1 MLHLK
6 PRICNMN
13 VSIIIQQVTFC
24 IFTLL
29 IDNTNSGTIRVPIN
43 FTEII
48 NIFPTTY
55 FIKIYFETIHSES
68 LSHSGTP
75 LTLLAYNVSNNF
87 NDRAKFWCRFF
98 PFRSFIGFRSA
109 NTVNLIQ
116 VNVTRCHESRHSNI
130 LNRKNRRFECD
141 ILKFV
146 GGYID
151 HGNEVKRRCH
161 VDGDQM
167 YTLFFVSAIEQYF
180 ERQHAFN
187 FWINLGSQRF
197 PNYALV
203 VYSSPVE
210 HLRTVCAFAVRGK
223 DASLYCETPSSI
235 SKAILRKEPY
245 LSKSWSTGMEFE
257 YLPNQYSD
265 ISTLRDTY
273 LYLRVDDF
281 LCIEVL
287 RRANESGQRYDRY
300 SGTALKRSMHMKHE
314 SVGQYMTVDDSSTL
328 FLSCYVKPLVKFGL
342 YFKPFD
348 LEVWISIALCC
359 SIITLFIYVY
369 NWTHKL
375 SKSFNPFFFFVST
388 LFEEPYSVPLVFWNN
403 RIFKTLTIT
412 WLLTAVIF
420 TNLYIGL
427 MVSDVTAPLQGETL
441 SSFDQVL
448 NVDKLNVSDLRED
461 MHRLDIYW
469 YRIRSKVDPETKK
482 LSPCEGNF
490 NAENF
495 EIHQAKFQDKE
506 AFVMLSGPI
515 ESCLGK
521 EPTYVMQKQFRSHP
535 KMYSEFNN
543 IGEKLSRYTHR
554 YEDPIYARRL
564 LGFLS
569 PTQRHYPLN
578 PAFEEIAEKEIHLY
592 LSAAIEKELVA
603 CQKSIFVGQ
612 SNDLTYELSYLKDNY
627 PRKTFYISIG
637 TFENKFRNSIVWRFW
652 NAGKSKVPYYF
663 HRLIEAGIHDGVSRL
678 RKYLF
683 YHRRRSGT
691 KLVQQTLSNDMTL
704 GITGSIQTIFFV
716 WLGGLAVAA
725 IKFVME
731 ILQMKQIFV
740 HPCETIFRHV
750 KSYPRV
756 FRMHF
761 KLPDCQFLNNW
772 SHRAKKA

>member
-1 MLHLK
+1 MY
-6 PRICNMN
+6 
-13 VSIIIQQVTFC
+13 VSTIIQRVTFC

-29 IDNTNSGTIRVPIN
+29 IDNTKGGKIRVPIN

-55 FIKIYFETIHSES
+55 FIKIYFETIRSES

-109 NTVNLIQ
+109 NTVNLIH
-116 VNVTRCHESRHSNI
+116 VNVTQCHESRRSKIN
-130 LNRKNRRFECD
+130 KNCKFECD

-146 GGYID
+146 GGYIN

-161 VDGDQM
+161 VDGNQM
-167 YTLFFVSAIEQYF
+167 YTLFFVPAIEQYF

-197 PNYALV
+197 PNYFLV

-210 HLRTVCAFAVRGK
+210 HLRTVCAFTVRGR

-235 SKAILRKEPY
+235 SNAILRKEPY
-245 LSKSWSTGMEFE
+245 LSKAWSTGMEFE

-265 ISTLRDTY
+265 ISTLRDAY

-403 RIFKTLTIT
+403 RMFKILTIA

-448 NVDKLNVSDLRED
+448 NVDKLNVSDFRED
-461 MHRLDIYW
+461 MHQLEMYW
-469 YRIRSKVDPETKK
+469 VLEVPRKIDPRTMKF
-482 LSPCEGNF
+482 SPCKGNF
-490 NAENF
+490 HAENF
-495 EIHQAKFQDKE
+495 EIYQSKFQDKE
-506 AFVMLSGPI
+506 AFVMLSSPI

-521 EPTYVMQKQFRSHP
+521 EPTFVMQKQFRSHP

-543 IGEKLSRYTHR
+543 IEEKLSRYLHR
-554 YEDPIYARRL
+554 YEDPTYARRL
-564 LGFLS
+564 LSFLS
-569 PTQRHYPLN
+569 PTKRHYPLN
-578 PAFEEIAEKEIHLY
+578 PEFEEISGKEIHQF

-603 CQKSIFVGQ
+603 CKKSIFVGQ

-627 PRKTFYISIG
+627 PRKTFYISTG

-663 HRLIEAGIHDGVSRL
+663 HRFIEAGIHDAISRL

-691 KLVQQTLSNDMTL
+691 KLVQQILSNDMTL

-716 WLGGLAVAA
+716 CLGGLAVAA
-725 IKFVME
+725 ITFVLE
-731 ILQMKQIFV
+731 ILQMKQTFV
-740 HPCETIFRHV
+740 KFR
-750 KSYPRV
+750 
-756 FRMHF
+756 
-761 KLPDCQFLNNW
+761 DCQFLNNW